1 MAGKEAAAPPIDRP
15 LSRSYLREFGGW
27 STAYPPGIS
36 ESTTLR
42 RMENILIKRDG
53 GASVRPGLRS
63 IFEKDQFFVA
73 TPLVGSFEP
82 FFTNDGKK
90 AVLFAVRGTAKV
102 DFKCGIYNT
111 TLGRYQLRTL
121 EQAGFT
127 VGAGLSFSAATTYV
141 RYLQLDNKIIA
152 MSDKGEPIRLFYA
165 GAQKIAKVVT
175 GVQYPRWQGSDRLA
189 VVHPSADWINGA
201 QDGAPSTQT
210 ATADTLI
217 SSTASAN
224 TYSYGYFYTFYNE
237 LGETAPSQI
246 RLVTAQRGYSL
257 WKMVA
262 PAADGKPSNIVV
274 SDAKKSADQL
284 VATVPQ
290 TVFSAA
296 QAEGALGWR
305 LYAFTWSNQGAVPVD
320 AVLVGQK
327 ELTADSTW
335 PEDGWLQHTPMV
347 SMANET
353 MILPSEKTRENYSIP
368 PKASQGLIV
377 GDRVVLCYDK
387 ENPARIYWTSNLQ
400 GEYLNFSA
408 SKGGGYKTLTSGN
421 MFIPAAVK
429 LWQNPQS
436 VDTITILCVGVDG
449 YSTSY
454 YMSPASVQGNS
465 LATAVMGFE
474 ETTATPGTSS
484 PFGVEVLNN
493 VLYHPLDME
502 LMKSTASNYNITH
515 KSMTD
520 LIQNKW
526 QYLENKDKIVSSQ
539 LDNRLYYLVDNP
551 DGIPLPAGCNGNEVW
566 VCDTAMEG
574 VWNRWLVPGIALR
587 KIELDG
593 FVYMA
598 VVQPNGIYVFD
609 ELRMSDEK
617 ANQSGKTTNTPI
629 PWFLETNT
637 QGANRTHDAFARL
650 QQIEIMLGN
659 FTGTMQYGIR
669 GKDIHGRDINL
680 RKQVRFLDPVDLSAR
695 PMPSD
700 LNDYFQ
706 TRVDLKEWF
715 FWASSA
721 KNEIGELLPSAG
733 QISLVG
739 YRYTP
744 VSVNVGY
751 EYGSVE
757 TFEYVRSQINEA
769 NRTTDNGIPQPFLDT
784 SRN

>member
-1 MAGKEAAAPPIDRP
+1 M
-15 LSRSYLREFGGW
+15 
-27 STAYPPGIS
+27 
-36 ESTTLR
+36 
-42 RMENILIKRDG
+42 
-53 GASVRPGLRS
+53 
-63 IFEKDQFFVA
+63 
-73 TPLVGSFEP
+73 
-82 FFTNDGKK
+82 
-90 AVLFAVRGTAKV
+90 
-102 DFKCGIYNT
+102 
-111 TLGRYQLRTL
+111 
-121 EQAGFT
+121 
-127 VGAGLSFSAATTYV
+127 
-141 RYLQLDNKIIA
+141 
-152 MSDKGEPIRLFYA
+152 
-165 GAQKIAKVVT
+165 
-175 GVQYPRWQGSDRLA
+175 
-189 VVHPSADWINGA
+189 
-201 QDGAPSTQT
+201 
-210 ATADTLI
+210 
-217 SSTASAN
+217 
-224 TYSYGYFYTFYNE
+224 
-237 LGETAPSQI
+237 
-246 RLVTAQRGYSL
+246 
-257 WKMVA
+257 
-262 PAADGKPSNIVV
+262 
-274 SDAKKSADQL
+274 
-284 VATVPQ
+284 
-290 TVFSAA
+290 
-296 QAEGALGWR
+296 
-305 LYAFTWSNQGAVPVD
+305 
-320 AVLVGQK
+320 
-327 ELTADSTW
+327 
-335 PEDGWLQHTPMV
+335 
-347 SMANET
+347 
-353 MILPSEKTRENYSIP
+353 
-368 PKASQGLIV
+368 
-377 GDRVVLCYDK
+377 
-387 ENPARIYWTSNLQ
+387 
-400 GEYLNFSA
+400 
-408 SKGGGYKTLTSGN
+408 
-421 MFIPAAVK
+421 
-429 LWQNPQS
+429 
-436 VDTITILCVGVDG
+436 
-449 YSTSY
+449 
-454 YMSPASVQGNS
+454 
-465 LATAVMGFE
+465 ATAVMGFE

-493 VLYHPLDME
+493 ALYHPIDME

-520 LIQNKW
+520 SIQNKW

-539 LDNRLYYLVDNP
+539 LDNRLYYIVDNP
-551 DGIPLPAGCNGNEVW
+551 DGIPLPTGCNGNEVW
-566 VCDTAMEG
+566 VCDTTMEG

-721 KNEIGELLPSAG
+721 KSEIGELLPSAG

-757 TFEYVRSQINEA
+757 TFEYARSQINDA